1 MTQLQWHLSALEKQV
16 QSELVSD
23 PDLDRSEFFLDRCEG
38 NRDSTSDLDPEP
50 VSSSPDSFHKVH
62 TEVPDSGQWLYSIIC
77 DSKCIS
83 NIGAFINRL

>member
-1 MTQLQWHLSALEKQV
+1 MPFVVEDPKINPAGISVHAGKYKKSLT
-16 QSELVSD
+16 
-23 PDLDRSEFFLDRCEG
+23 PDL
-38 NRDSTSDLDPEP
+38 NPEP

-62 TEVPDSGQWLYSIIC
+62 MEVPDSGQWLYSIIC